1 MPKKAFSKFGDQV
14 AEAIASYF
22 PALAKNA
29 LKIGTL
35 TENDVVNG
43 TTKQDVGLGS
53 VENNT
58 IKKTYTVGDALLAG
72 VYVVPL
78 VVRGIVDNLVAKFQG
93 VTGKILYM
101 KTKTKMDVEADY
113 PIHDIAVCTG
123 ATERD
128 ACLAAKTIAVVYE
141 RNEHR
146 LWTLSGGVY
155 TEAAKASIINYIKP
169 NRWYVNRQTKRLFY
183 ARTATQMVP
192 F

>member
-14 AEAIASYF
+14 AEAIAGYF

-78 VVRGIVDNLVAKFQG
+78 VVRGIVDNLVSKFQG

-128 ACLAAKTIAVVYE
+128 ACLASKTIAVVYE